1 MSVPFRERNPVVVGA
16 VSLAVI
22 ALLLLAA
29 FRADRLPLIGGGET
43 YYANF
48 SEIGGLKAADE
59 VRIAGVR
66 VGKVQETVLD
76 GDKVRVEFQID
87 RGVEFGPQTGA
98 AIKVKTLLGSNFLAL
113 TPSGSGQM
121 EEEATIPLT
130 RTESPYDIVQAFEGL
145 ATRAEQIDVDQLK
158 EDVDTLAEVGANT
171 PEEFQGTLRGLSAL
185 SANVAKRDA
194 ELNTLLRNLEVV
206 SGVIADRDEDLVRLM
221 EDADVLFQALVQR
234 RESISRLLDATS
246 SLSTELTTLVR
257 QSRQDI
263 GPALTNLEQVVGLLL
278 KNQNNLDQSLRLMA
292 PFYRVFANTLGTG
305 PWFDTWIQNLPP
317 IPQAGG

>member
-87 RGVEFGPQTGA
+87 QGVEFGPQTGA

-158 EDVDTLAEVGANT
+158 EAVDTLAEVGANT

-206 SGVIADRDEDLVRLM
+206 SGIIADRDEDLVRLM
-221 EDADVLFQALVQR
+221 DDADVLFQALVQR

-246 SLSTELTTLVR
+246 SLSRELTTLVR

-263 GPALTNLEQVVGLLL
+263 GPALTNLEQVVDLLL

-292 PFYRVFANTLGTG
+292 PFYRVFTNTLSTG

>member
-87 RGVEFGPQTGA
+87 QGVEFGPQTGA

-121 EEEATIPLT
+121 EEEATIPLE

-158 EDVDTLAEVGANT
+158 EAVDTLAEVGANT

-206 SGVIADRDEDLVRLM
+206 SGIIADRDEDLVRLM
-221 EDADVLFQALVQR
+221 DDADVLFQALVQR

-246 SLSTELTTLVR
+246 SLSRELTTLVR

-263 GPALTNLEQVVGLLL
+263 GPALTNLEQVVDLLL

-292 PFYRVFANTLGTG
+292 PFYRVFTNTLSTG